1 MLDTIDVP
9 NLIFKGQSLNSG
21 TFCHDRTG
29 LANAIRAA
37 YRPAIFNTGHLSM
50 ITPKNAILPVSW
62 QQLNPQLSIS
72 EATDALAK
80 IEEIGAGNGGFDG
93 GALSDRFWDEGYFLI
108 DDVLPA
114 DELAKLRQG
123 IETLVANDLPPAMIY
138 LYDEAWQV
146 FQRLRPLLSHFLGD
160 RIALL
165 PHFWAWHVNP
175 ADGGR
180 GWPPHRDYQGESA
193 IGDDMLISL
202 SLWVPLSNA
211 TPYNGCM
218 YVLPRSFE
226 RRYETPVA
234 KPEDVVLQD
243 VRALPAGP
251 GAVMG
256 WRQDLYHWGSRASI
270 HATEPRI
277 SLSLEFQNAAFDPL
291 AEELLSLEQPP
302 AFEKRLVLIA
312 SQFEK
317 YRHMQ
322 DIEARTVDW
331 ANAVLELC
339 SGNRVG

>member
-1 MLDTIDVP
+1 
-9 NLIFKGQSLNSG
+9 
-21 TFCHDRTG
+21 
-29 LANAIRAA
+29 
-37 YRPAIFNTGHLSM
+37 M
-50 ITPKNAILPVSW
+50 ITPQNAILPAQW
-62 QQLNPQLSIS
+62 QNLNPQLSIS
-72 EATDALAK
+72 PASGQPAV
-80 IEEIGAGNGGFDG
+80 IEEICSGEGGFDG
-93 GALSDRFWDEGYFLI
+93 GALSERFWDEGYFLI
-108 DDVLPA
+108 EDVLPTA
-114 DELAKLRQG
+114 ELAKLRSG
-123 IETLVANDLPPAMIY
+123 IETLIANGLPPAMIY
-138 LYDEAWQV
+138 LYDEAWHV

-226 RRYETPVA
+226 KCYVSEVA
-234 KPEDVVLQD
+234 KPEDVALQD

-256 WRQDLYHWGSRASI
+256 WRQDLYHWGSRASK

-322 DIEARTVDW
+322 EIDAETVQW
-331 ANAVLELC
+331 AAAVLELC
-339 SGNRVG
+339 SGNRGD

>member
-1 MLDTIDVP
+1 M
-9 NLIFKGQSLNSG
+9 
-21 TFCHDRTG
+21 FCRGRWG
-29 LANAIRAA
+29 LAIVIGAA
-37 YRPAIFNTGHLSM
+37 YRPPKLNTGHLSM
-50 ITPKNAILPVSW
+50 ITPKNAILPAQW
-62 QQLNPQLSIS
+62 EHLNPQLSIS
-72 EATDALAK
+72 PASGQTAMID
-80 IEEIGAGNGGFDG
+80 EIGSGEGGFDG
-93 GALSDRFWDEGYFLI
+93 GAVSERFWDEGYFLI
-108 DDVLPA
+108 EDVLPKA
-114 DELAKLRQG
+114 ELAKLRQG
-123 IETLVANDLPPAMIY
+123 IETLVANGLSPAWIY

-146 FQRLRPLLSHFLGD
+146 FLRLRPLLSHFLGD

-175 ADGGR
+175 VDGGR

-202 SLWVPLSNA
+202 SLWVPLSPA

-226 RRYETPVA
+226 KHYASPVA
-234 KPEDVVLQD
+234 QPEDVALQD

-256 WRQDLYHWGSRASI
+256 WRQDLYHWGSRASR

-322 DIEARTVDW
+322 DIDAETVRW
-331 ANAVLELC
+331 AAEILELC
-339 SGNRVG
+339 SGNRAD